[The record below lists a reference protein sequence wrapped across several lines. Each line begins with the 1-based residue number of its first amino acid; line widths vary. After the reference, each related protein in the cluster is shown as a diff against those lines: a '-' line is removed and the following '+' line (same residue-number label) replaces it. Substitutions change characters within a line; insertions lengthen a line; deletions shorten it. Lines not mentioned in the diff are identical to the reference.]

1 MRTTTFQKQ
10 VSAGEINYMH
20 DQGMSNKDIA
30 KRLGTTC
37 AAINQYFPEEKRR
50 YTKVTKSDVDE
61 MVRYFKE
68 EYSVQWIAIKFNCA
82 TSTVYRNLISRG
94 IIFES
99 KRGGRPKKKKDV
111 GLPEAPKET
120 APANAGRLDQEKVGI
135 YRGRIGKY
143 VVDREDKT
151 ASIPEMMGWLNKEQL
166 GYLIRDLM
174 IVWQEL

>member
-10 VSAGEINYMH
+10 VSVGEVKYMH

-37 AAINQYFPEEKRR
+37 TTINQYFPEEKRR

-61 MVRYFKE
+61 MVRHFDYGD
-68 EYSVQWIAIKFNCA
+68 SVQTIAAKFNCS
-82 TSTVYRNLISRG
+82 TSTVYRSLTSRG
-94 IIFES
+94 FIFES

-151 ASIPEMMGWLNKEQL
+151 ASIPDMMGWLNKEQL

>member
-37 AAINQYFPEEKRR
+37 ATINQYFPEEKRR
-50 YTKVTKSDVDE
+50 YTKVTESDADE

-82 TSTVYRNLISRG
+82 TSTVYRILTNHG
-94 IIFES
+94 ITFES

-111 GLPEAPKET
+111 GLPEAPKE
-120 APANAGRLDQEKVGI
+120 AEQANAGRLDQEKVGI

-151 ASIPEMMGWLNKEQL
+151 ASIPEMVGWLNKEQL

>member
-10 VSAGEINYMH
+10 VSASEINYMH

-30 KRLGTTC
+30 KRLGTSC
-37 AAINQYFPEEKRR
+37 ATINQYFPEEKRR

-61 MVRYFKE
+61 MVQLFKQGI
-68 EYSVQWIAIKFNCA
+68 SVQKIATKYYCSS
-82 TSTVYRNLISRG
+82 STVYRILTNNG

-111 GLPEAPKET
+111 GLPEAPKE
-120 APANAGRLDQEKVGI
+120 AEQANAGRLDQEKVGI

-143 VVDREDKT
+143 IVDREDKT